1 MIALHEQPL
10 CIACKLSVNQ
20 KNTYKKFVRRRSCSG
35 TVWVCEWVCVC
46 VWV

>member
-20 KNTYKKFVRRRSCSG
+20 KNTYKIVRRRSCSG